1 MNFVTASFFL
11 LFVAVAV
18 LTPASQPGA
27 AQGAYTIAWK
37 DRLTRQSGS
46 FTYKESHALIVG
58 VSEYTNWPNLEAV
71 KDDVTEVK
79 AALERLGFHVVVK
92 VNLQYGDMVEAY
104 RDFIRQYG
112 LDPDSRLLFYF
123 AGHGYTLPN
132 SYGEKTDP
140 EDWMGVLLPQ
150 DAPMLPRPGVPKE
163 LALFRSNGHF
173 LPIAQF
179 SLWAKEI
186 QARHVLF
193 LFDSCFSGAT
203 GFDLSTN
210 LEQISGEIT
219 QWTKEPTRQ
228 FITAG
233 TANQAVPQKSIFRR
247 QFIDALKGAA
257 DSNRDG
263 YVTGSELGA
272 FLKRKV
278 TEYSNKTQTPQYGK
292 LLDPRLDKG
301 DFIFPLSGTVQCV
314 ATPPPASLSL
324 LYTNSLGMQFVLI
337 SAGEF
342 TMGAEESTDSAN
354 AKPAHK
360 VSISRPFYIGKFEV
374 TQGQWSTLMETNPSH
389 FTGDPQLPVEN
400 VSWTEVQEFIRRL
413 NAREGS
419 PRYRLPTEAEWEY
432 AARACAATDYSFGN
446 DVAQLGQYAWFDE
459 NADKRT
465 HVVGKLQPNAWGLH
479 DVQGN
484 VWEWCQDWYGDYPAD
499 AVRDPTGSP
508 QGAFRVYRGGGWY
521 RGASSLY
528 CRLASRHGARPT
540 FRHPALGFRLV
551 LTVPSS

>member
-1 MNFVTASFFL
+1 
-11 LFVAVAV
+11 
-18 LTPASQPGA
+18 
-27 AQGAYTIAWK
+27 
-37 DRLTRQSGS
+37 
-46 FTYKESHALIVG
+46 
-58 VSEYTNWPNLEAV
+58 V

-301 DFIFPLSGTVQCV
+301 V
-314 ATPPPASLSL
+314 
-324 LYTNSLGMQFVLI
+324 LGCSSCSSQL
-337 SAGEF
+337 
-342 TMGAEESTDSAN
+342 ES
-354 AKPAHK
+354 
-360 VSISRPFYIGKFEV
+360 SR
-374 TQGQWSTLMETNPSH
+374 W
-389 FTGDPQLPVEN
+389 
-400 VSWTEVQEFIRRL
+400 
-413 NAREGS
+413 ARKS
-419 PRYRLPTEAEWEY
+419 PRT
-432 AARACAATDYSFGN
+432 
-446 DVAQLGQYAWFDE
+446 AQ
-459 NADKRT
+459 T
-465 HVVGKLQPNAWGLH
+465 P
-479 DVQGN
+479 
-484 VWEWCQDWYGDYPAD
+484 
-499 AVRDPTGSP
+499 
-508 QGAFRVYRGGGWY
+508 
-521 RGASSLY
+521 
-528 CRLASRHGARPT
+528 SRRIK
-540 FRHPALGFRLV
+540 
-551 LTVPSS
+551 